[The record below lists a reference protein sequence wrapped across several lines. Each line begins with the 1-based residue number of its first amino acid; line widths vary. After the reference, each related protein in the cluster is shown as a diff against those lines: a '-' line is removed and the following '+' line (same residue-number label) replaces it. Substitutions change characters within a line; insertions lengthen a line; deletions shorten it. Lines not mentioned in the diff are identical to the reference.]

1 MSYHDSRPTQLQEGF
16 VFKRGTKRKVWVARW
31 RESEKGADGK
41 LKLVRRSEILGPVAE
56 PTKGEAKE
64 KLRKKLDVGQKTG
77 EVDSS
82 VSFKDFVERWWKP
95 SILPTY
101 KPSTK
106 QQARLALDNY
116 LVPKFG
122 NYRLSEISKADI
134 QAFFGSLVEKL
145 APDTMHGLHRFLR
158 RMLDCAVTW
167 RFLSENPASRIK
179 LPRTKRRVPPFIT
192 GHSCPN

>member
-1 MSYHDSRPTQLQEGF
+1 MSRTSLSLAGFQLIIIGRF
-16 VFKRGTKRKVWVARW
+16 WVIT
-31 RESEKGADGK
+31 EE
-41 LKLVRRSEILGPVAE
+41 
-56 PTKGEAKE
+56 
-64 KLRKKLDVGQKTG
+64 LDVGQKTG

-82 VSFKDFVERWWKP
+82 VSFSDFVERWWKP

-101 KPSTK
+101 KPSTE

-122 NYRLSEISKADI
+122 NYRLSEISKADV

-145 APDTMHGLHRFLR
+145 APDTVHGLHRFLR
-158 RMLDCAVTW
+158 RMLGCAVTW

-179 LPRTKRRVPPFIT
+179 PRTKRRVPPFIT
-192 GHSCPN
+192 GHLVQISVGFESLTA